1 MARIPGR
8 KNFVWVTQGIPIVGF
23 ARDSTSGT
31 KLDFTN
37 TLRSFSQGLEQA
49 QIVVYTVAQSMG
61 GATVGTP
68 SVQTLEQFTS
78 ITGGREYAS
87 DHAGDAIRQ
96 AMIDSR
102 ANYEVAYY
110 TAAPKPDGKQHKIRI
125 VCARSEVRLQTVAG
139 FYGLP
144 SPVSPA
150 AGGADSAELPRE
162 MGVAAHSAIDAT
174 EIGLRARVAPD
185 PGDAG
190 KKRVEV
196 HINAADLLPGPAP
209 DPGAGKV
216 SVAFV
221 SYNELLKPLAEP
233 VLVSLTHEQVQKAT
247 EGEITLNQ
255 ALPVPQGVRQVRVIV
270 FDADLGALGSV
281 TIPI

>member
-1 MARIPGR
+1 
-8 KNFVWVTQGIPIVGF
+8 
-23 ARDSTSGT
+23 
-31 KLDFTN
+31 
-37 TLRSFSQGLEQA
+37 
-49 QIVVYTVAQSMG
+49 
-61 GATVGTP
+61 
-68 SVQTLEQFTS
+68 
-78 ITGGREYAS
+78 
-87 DHAGDAIRQ
+87 
-96 AMIDSR
+96 MIDSR